1 MVSSYPWQALSLPPT
16 VKVRL
21 SIFSTLIFFISAI
34 QFSLETSQY
43 LSLIHIWPEN
53 IKLTKAEG
61 HLHGAIKSMF
71 YLGDVNDCQI
81 DINGTLLRV
90 IADPHT
96 YDVLRTGEEIGLEI
110 TDFLVY
116 EDDGRDDHNQI
127 LT

>member
-1 MVSSYPWQALSLPPT
+1 M
-16 VKVRL
+16 
-21 SIFSTLIFFISAI
+21 
-34 QFSLETSQY
+34 
-43 LSLIHIWPEN
+43 
-53 IKLTKAEG
+53 
-61 HLHGAIKSMF
+61 
-71 YLGDVNDCQI
+71 NDCQI
-81 DINGTLLRV
+81 DINGTQLRV

>member
-1 MVSSYPWQALSLPPT
+1 MNGSAVDLKGIGQSLAYEGPLT
-16 VKVRL
+16 GDVVV
-21 SIFSTLIFFISAI
+21 AI
-34 QFSLETSQY
+34 R
-43 LSLIHIWPEN
+43 PEN

-81 DINGTLLRV
+81 DINGTQLRV

>member
-1 MVSSYPWQALSLPPT
+1 MIDLKGLGQSLAYEGPLT
-16 VKVRL
+16 GDVVV
-21 SIFSTLIFFISAI
+21 AI
-34 QFSLETSQY
+34 R
-43 LSLIHIWPEN
+43 PEN

-61 HLHGAIKSMF
+61 HLSGKIKSMF

-81 DINGTLLRV
+81 DINGTQLRV

-96 YDVLRTGEEIGLEI
+96 YDILHTGEDIGLEI
-110 TDFLVY
+110 RDFLVY